1 MMYSEI
7 WNGGI
12 HLGFCITLTEM
23 FSLCHIYYIV
33 TFEHQNVSFINQI
46 ELLCL
51 DSVPVTV

>member
-23 FSLCHIYYIV
+23 FSLCHI
-33 TFEHQNVSFINQI
+33 FSFSLPPLILFSLVI
-46 ELLCL
+46 ALGITCGILI
-51 DSVPVTV
+51 